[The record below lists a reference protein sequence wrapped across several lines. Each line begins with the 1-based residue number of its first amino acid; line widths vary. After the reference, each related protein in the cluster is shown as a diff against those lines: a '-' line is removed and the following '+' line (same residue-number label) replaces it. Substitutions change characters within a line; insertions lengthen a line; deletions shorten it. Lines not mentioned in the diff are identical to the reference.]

1 MAVALTWG
9 LGLLIVGLI
18 TCATQTYGHEFVRV
32 VGSVYLGYEPAS
44 VLGAV
49 IGFAW
54 GFVDGFIAVA
64 VVGLI
69 YGLLSKCGGS
79 CDAKSTRS
87 GDASTT

>member
-9 LGLLIVGLI
+9 LGLLIMGLI

-32 VGSVYLGYEPAS
+32 VGSVYLGYAPGS
-44 VLGAV
+44 ILGAV

-69 YGLLSKCGGS
+69 YGLLSKCGTS
-79 CDAKSTRS
+79 CCSKSDKPDDAP
-87 GDASTT
+87 AA